1 MKDSKCRFIEEY
13 ANFQIRQ
20 YKKDAKL
27 YDYDAERNAFFEEAV
42 KNSKHINQIF
52 LVCLNVGT
60 IFKSISKMSDILPF
74 DEIFLNFSKSFKN
87 SSELILIG

>member
-27 YDYDAERNAFFEEAV
+27 CDYDAERNAFCEKAVRSIEKAV
-42 KNSKHINQIF
+42 KMARA
-52 LVCLNVGT
+52 GT
-60 IFKSISKMSDILPF
+60 ITVNECMDIICHP
-74 DEIFLNFSKSFKN
+74 IKW
-87 SSELILIG
+87 